1 MKSVP
6 YNPMDEI
13 HNQVGALFVGNPLDE
28 NHNQV
33 GACTMVSNG

>member
-1 MKSVP
+1 
-6 YNPMDEI
+6 MDEI

-33 GACTMVSNG
+33 GAPWVPNGWTY